1 DFNNTFGIGTNL
13 PAGGSP
19 ISLDALEEIS
29 VNITPYDVRQSNF
42 IGSAIN
48 AVTRAGTN
56 SFSGSAY
63 WFFRSDNQ
71 QGDKVGDNAPLTLQ
85 RLEENTY
92 GFRIGGPIIKN
103 KLFFFVNA
111 EQTKTIRPGQQ
122 NFAATPERPSG
133 PNITRP
139 TAAELNEIS
148 DYLRTTYGYETGPF
162 DNYDFESENTKLT
175 GRLDWNINNNHR
187 LSLRY
192 SQVESKSPSFA
203 SSSTS
208 GSGRSYSTG
217 AGRQNINALWFKN

>member
-1 DFNNTFGIGTNL
+1 SINDMTRFTPQATSTNNGAIGGGNYRQNYITVDGSDFNNTFGIGTNL

-71 QGDKVGDNAPLTLQ
+71 QGNKVRDNSPLTLQ

-92 GFRIGGPIIKN
+92 GFRIGGPIVKN

-111 EQTKTIRPGQQ
+111 EQTKTIRAGQQ
-122 NFAATPERPSG
+122 NVAATAERPDGSD
-133 PNITRP
+133 PNIARP
-139 TAAELNEIS
+139 TVDQLNEIS
-148 DYLRTTYGYETGPF
+148 DF
-162 DNYDFESENTKLT
+162 
-175 GRLDWNINNNHR
+175 
-187 LSLRY
+187 
-192 SQVESKSPSFA
+192 
-203 SSSTS
+203 
-208 GSGRSYSTG
+208 
-217 AGRQNINALWFKN
+217 